1 MIRYVFTSFVAFIL
15 ANVSTAHA
23 EEFSLS
29 FDWGDLKLCTTGNPN
44 IVTNPTFTLNNVPDG
59 TAWIKFKL
67 VDKNVPQYNHGG
79 GWVEYTGQSVIEP
92 GVFTYKSPC
101 PTNGRHKYEWT
112 ATAKSKKSSFGGTIA
127 KAKSSKIYP

>member
-1 MIRYVFTSFVAFIL
+1 M
-15 ANVSTAHA
+15 
-23 EEFSLS
+23 
-29 FDWGDLKLCTTGNPN
+29 
-44 IVTNPTFTLNNVPDG
+44 NNVPDG

-101 PTNGRHKYEWT
+101 PPNGSHKYEWT